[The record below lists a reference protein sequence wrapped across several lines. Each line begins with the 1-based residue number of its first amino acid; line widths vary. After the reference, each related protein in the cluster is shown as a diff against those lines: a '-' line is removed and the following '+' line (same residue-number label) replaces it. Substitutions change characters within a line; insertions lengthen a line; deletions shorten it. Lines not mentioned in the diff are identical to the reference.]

1 MNEFQYSQDR
11 ITIHIFKTR
20 IKESKINTDIKMQSP
35 VLFIITVFL
44 GFFAMLNPIGNTP
57 IFLSLVGDADE
68 KIIRKVAFKATLV
81 AFIVIA
87 LFSLFGNLIFTMFGI
102 TLPAFQIAGGVIV
115 FLIGYGLLQGKRSGV
130 HSSNL
135 ENSIESY
142 EAMAIS
148 PLGIPLLSG
157 PGTISTAM
165 GFVGEKSFFYTLVVI
180 FVFAVV
186 CVITF
191 FMFILSKKIANR
203 LSASLIQVVSKIM
216 GLILTVIAVEML
228 INGIFN
234 VIREFARQN
243 VAL

>member
-1 MNEFQYSQDR
+1 
-11 ITIHIFKTR
+11 
-20 IKESKINTDIKMQSP
+20 MQNLA
-35 VLFIITVFL
+35 LFITTVFL

-68 KIIRKVAFKATLV
+68 KIIRKVAFKSTLV
-81 AFIVIA
+81 AFIIITI
-87 LFSLFGNLIFTMFGI
+87 FSLFGNLIFRMFGI

-115 FLIGYGLLQGKRSGV
+115 FFIGYALLQGKRSAV
-130 HSSNL
+130 HHSKL
-135 ENSIESY
+135 ENPVESY

-165 GFVGEKSFFYTLVVI
+165 GFVGEKSFLYTIIVILVFGI
-180 FVFAVV
+180 V

-191 FMFILSKKIANR
+191 FMFILSKKIADK
-203 LSASLIQVVSKIM
+203 LSPSIIQVISKIM

-228 INGIFN
+228 INGIYN
-234 VIREFARQN
+234 AIHGFA
-243 VAL
+243 V